1 MKESPSPMS
10 MAVEHV
16 PVVEHFRQILLW
28 PLELIPIRADE
39 QIQRH
44 WRLLRSPQPGGP
56 WREVEDEFTG
66 DPKLFQER
74 HYSEFVTFLPYVQR
88 FLYGEGDGAGAGQSP
103 IRVFRRTDVA
113 RARLTFPDD
122 AAPVELELTHV
133 DLYFFYDIDVVILA
147 VELAGE
153 RLPLP
158 RVQEALYRLG
168 RAYPTHWEPS
178 GHGGHCLARVEWL
191 TADGKVLAVSD
202 YEKREKFLEHVC
214 RYRAPAIAAH
224 WEFLLTPIVPHHSSQ
239 AGELR
244 YRPIEYHRMPV
255 LGYLALG
262 NGRPLTRGE
271 FVRLGLVTASGP
283 AHTLPF
289 SEPHVADF
297 EARFCYDRY
306 WQDGSGGTRY
316 LCSGEAFMM
325 VGNAADRYFADGET
339 GLLAHFRHQHFLLF
353 LIAHFHKAALVMMS
367 DRLVDAVNRLDIQDA
382 ESVKRFKRTIRL
394 LKEIFLR
401 FTHRYWFHEVS
412 DQAQA
417 RALYRMAHEALDTD
431 RLFAE
436 VRDEIQDMSEYL
448 DSDSLRRQANMVI
461 RLTVVT
467 IVGLIGT
474 ISTGFLG
481 MNLIAAADA
490 HPFLKLGYFAIVLV
504 PTIVLT
510 GYSIM
515 KSKRLSDFLEALA
528 DERMST
534 RRKLGTFVDVWRRR
548 RREP

>member
-1 MKESPSPMS
+1 MEESLTTMS
-10 MAVEHV
+10 TVA
-16 PVVEHFRQILLW
+16 PVVQHFRQILLW
-28 PLELIPIRADE
+28 PLELMPIRVDE

-44 WRLLRSPQPGGP
+44 WRYLRQTEPRGL
-56 WREVEDEFTG
+56 WREVEDEITG

-88 FLYGEGDGAGAGQSP
+88 FLYGEGTGAETGQSP

-113 RARLTFPDD
+113 RTRLTFPGDGV
-122 AAPVELELTHV
+122 PVELDVTHV
-133 DLYFFYDIDVVILA
+133 DLYFFYDIDVVILV

-168 RAYPTHWEPS
+168 RAYPTHWEQN
-178 GHGGHCLARVEWL
+178 GDGGHCLPRVEWL
-191 TADGKVLAVSD
+191 AADGTVLAVSD

-224 WEFLLTPIVPHHSSQ
+224 WEFLLSPIVAHHSTQS
-239 AGELR
+239 ATLR

-255 LGYLALG
+255 LGYLAVG
-262 NGRPLTRGE
+262 NGRPLTRAE

-283 AHTLPF
+283 ADVLPF

-306 WQDGSGGTRY
+306 WRDGAGGTRY

-325 VGNAADRYFADGET
+325 VGSAADRYFVDGET

-353 LIAHFHKAALVMMS
+353 LISHFHKAALVMIS

-401 FTHRYWFHEVS
+401 FTHRYWFHEIS

-481 MNLIAAADA
+481 MNLIAEADT
-490 HPFLKLGYFAIVLV
+490 HRHLKLVYFFIVLI
-504 PTIVLT
+504 PTIALT

-515 KSKRLSDFLEALA
+515 KSKRLADFLEALA
-528 DERMST
+528 DERLSA
-534 RRKLGTFVDVWRRR
+534 RGKLGAFVDVWRRR
-548 RREP
+548 RR